1 MPAPSAF
8 LHTGLQRLGRML
20 PLLLVAALAS
30 QCVVAQARS
39 VYRWVDEDGRVH
51 YDDMNNRGQRMT
63 REYMARREV
72 PEQPDWAGVIPAEVV
87 TEVRQR
93 CANARSRLE
102 SYRSA
107 PEIYGRDPSGNV
119 YRLSDTQARLMLAE
133 IRQES
138 AYYCGDNA
146 ARRVHA
152 DRRAEDAARELGV
165 RRP

>member
-1 MPAPSAF
+1 
-8 LHTGLQRLGRML
+8 ML
-20 PLLLVAALAS
+20 PLLLVATLLGQSATT
-30 QCVVAQARS
+30 QARG
-39 VYRWVDEDGRVH
+39 VYRWLDEDGRVH
-51 YDDMNNRGQRMT
+51 YDDMNSRGQRLT
-63 REYMARREV
+63 REYMARRKV
-72 PEQPDWAGVIPAEVV
+72 PEQPDWAGTIPAEVV

-138 AYYCGDNA
+138 AYYCGDDA
-146 ARRVHA
+146 ARRVLA
-152 DRRAEDAARELGV
+152 DRRAAAADAARQPGF